1 MTRFI
6 IPLTIDKFISMKNNT
21 LGLKFKA
28 PNFDLEWEEAI
39 RYPEFEEMGK
49 EKWLDLAAGGYLIK
63 YSEIKGMLGNV
74 DLRFDS
80 LEEPKKLRFQR
91 AIREGRVELSIVV
104 KFSDQ
109 YYDLMSGN
117 TRLAGLVRMGIDP
130 PLWVIPAPD
139 TYYK

>member
-1 MTRFI
+1 MTHFI

-21 LGLKFKA
+21 LGLKFKV

-39 RYPEFEEMGK
+39 RYPEFEDMGK
-49 EKWLDLAAGGYLIK
+49 EKWLELASGGYLIK

-74 DLRFDS
+74 DLDFDS
-80 LEEPKKLRFQR
+80 LEVQKKFRFQR

-130 PLWVIPAPD
+130 PLWVIPAPG